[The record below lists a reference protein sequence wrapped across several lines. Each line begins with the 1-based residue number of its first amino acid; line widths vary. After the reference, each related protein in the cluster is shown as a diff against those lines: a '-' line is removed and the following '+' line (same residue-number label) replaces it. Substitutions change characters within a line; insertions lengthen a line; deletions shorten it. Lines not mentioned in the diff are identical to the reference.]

1 MRGMSSDMMSP
12 DADQEATQI
21 VGRQIWRVVPYAKRY
36 PGRVATGI
44 LSNMAARMS
53 DLLPFVA
60 MGYAVDYFTNDI
72 MSGPQFIQDFVEF
85 LPGSTA
91 VGYGTLIF
99 LGFFFLAFF
108 QGLSEYS
115 WQTLGLQNSAR
126 FTHGRNKVVDIDG
139 VIVLRYEA
147 NRTDNVGFV

>member
-1 MRGMSSDMMSP
+1 
-12 DADQEATQI
+12 
-21 VGRQIWRVVPYAKRY
+21 
-36 PGRVATGI
+36 
-44 LSNMAARMS
+44 
-53 DLLPFVA
+53 
-60 MGYAVDYFTNDI
+60 

-115 WQTLGLQNSAR
+115 CKLWATKFTR
-126 FTHGRNKVVDIDG
+126 FTHGRNKVVDIGG

-147 NRTDNVGFV
+147 NRTDNGFV

>member
-21 VGRQIWRVVPYAKRY
+21 VGRQIWRVVPYASDTW
-36 PGRVATGI
+36 PSCHEI
-44 LSNMAARMS
+44 LSNMAARMF

-91 VGYGTLIF
+91 VGYGTLDFPRFLFPSIFPRAIRIF
-99 LGFFFLAFF
+99 LANF
-108 QGLSEYS
+108 
-115 WQTLGLQNSAR
+115 GLQNSAR